1 MLVCYIMR
9 RKIGA
14 TPGTCALLCRL
25 RIGCIAVYACTAKG
39 DPHRGIR
46 TRTCPIL
53 SRMPLLLGYMG
64 KNGGPPAHGNARGRS
79 SGTLDPKGATRGSK
93 TRAIVLFKKW
103 ES

>member
-1 MLVCYIMR
+1 
-9 RKIGA
+9 
-14 TPGTCALLCRL
+14 
-25 RIGCIAVYACTAKG
+25 
-39 DPHRGIR
+39 
-46 TRTCPIL
+46 
-53 SRMPLLLGYMG
+53 LGYMG

>member
-39 DPHRGIR
+39 DPHGGIR

-64 KNGGPPAHGNARGRS
+64 KMAEGGGHAPQAGFPARS
-79 SGTLDPKGATRGSK
+79 H
-93 TRAIVLFKKW
+93 
-103 ES
+103 